1 MEIGRVG
8 GMMVLAVE
16 IGRSGDEGEMGLAVE
31 SCRIVERGGMDEPRL
46 PSGASTFFIP
56 FQQPPRSFLG
66 ARRFCRFE
74 HEPPALS
81 LLVNYD

>member
-1 MEIGRVG
+1 M
-8 GMMVLAVE
+8 
-16 IGRSGDEGEMGLAVE
+16 SP
-31 SCRIVERGGMDEPRL
+31 SL

-74 HEPPALS
+74 HEPPVLS
-81 LLVNYD
+81 LLMNCDLPWNLDYLDKEV